1 MKMIATTCLVL
12 AAAVSLAGC
21 YESPEA
27 NFYKPGVYKG
37 KQDPLLKK
45 QASEQ
50 QQDAL
55 RQRFSTGQTDR

>member
-1 MKMIATTCLVL
+1 MRKMVATGLVL

-37 KQDPLLKK
+37 KNDPLLKK

-50 QQDAL
+50 QQEQL
-55 RQRFSTGQTDR
+55 RQRFGTVQTDR